1 MCSSNKCRSVADED
15 VRMINLISRLSRAF
29 SHCRWSVTWSQ
40 DGVVGVEEDSYKI
53 KRVHVGVSS
62 GVHKH
67 VDEIFL
73 S

>member
-1 MCSSNKCRSVADED
+1 MINTPPWAFQI
-15 VRMINLISRLSRAF
+15 INLISSLSGAS
-29 SHCRWSVTWSQ
+29 SHCRWSVTWTQ
-40 DGVVGVEEDSYKI
+40 DGVVGIEEDSYKI

-67 VDEIFL
+67 VDGIFL